1 MYLYWQRKLIYT
13 ISERR
18 VGLATELAFKC
29 TNDQYKLYH
38 NKGFFTST
46 KSRGVYDINRKCV
59 LARWVTGKGCKGLEK
74 FCSVLGLCSTSR
86 NTFTEHTKFW
96 EGHASKLTDET
107 LADSAGRAK

>member
-29 TNDQYKLYH
+29 PNDKYKLYH

-59 LARWVTGKGCKGLEK
+59 LASWVTGKGCKGLEK

-107 LADSAGRAK
+107 LADSAERAK